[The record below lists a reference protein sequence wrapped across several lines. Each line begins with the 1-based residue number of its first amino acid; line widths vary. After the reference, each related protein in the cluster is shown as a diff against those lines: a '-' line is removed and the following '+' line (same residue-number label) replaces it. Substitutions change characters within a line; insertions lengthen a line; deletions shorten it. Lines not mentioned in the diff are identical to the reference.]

1 MILPERWS
9 GLRIRN
15 IPSVLAVASIINGT
29 LAGPVR
35 AQLPPSPPDP
45 MAISV
50 GVARVIPQGNLA
62 GQDPLESTWY
72 ATSGA
77 ALTQRLS
84 YSPMLQ
90 WGVFMQ
96 ASFPAF
102 EVDVAAL
109 DRDFVTSVVGG
120 SNDITAWN
128 LGIRWRGGKSWSV
141 GPYAE
146 VAIGM
151 YRHRVETV
159 KLVEDVQVGGEPELV
174 RDSLVFPGDDT
185 GNSGWAAGWTG
196 ALGWVFPLTP
206 AFALDA
212 GLELHRFEV
221 EFRHDPYV
229 DRWTNRWIGLRL
241 LAVMTF
247 GGER

>member
-1 MILPERWS
+1 VILPERGS

-15 IPSVLAVASIINGT
+15 IPSALAVAAIITGA

-35 AQLPPSPPDP
+35 AQLPPPPPDP

-50 GVARVIPQGNLA
+50 GVAWVIPMGNLA
-62 GQDPLESTWY
+62 GQDPLENTYY

-77 ALTQRLS
+77 ALTQRFS
-84 YSPMLQ
+84 CSPLLR
-90 WGVFMQ
+90 WGVFIQ

-102 EVDVAAL
+102 GTDVAAL
-109 DRDFVTSVVGG
+109 DRDFVAVVVDGR
-120 SNDITAWN
+120 NDITAWN
-128 LGIRWRGGKSWSV
+128 LGIRWRGGKSWRV

-146 VAIGM
+146 AAIGT

-159 KLVEDVQVGGEPELV
+159 KLVEDVQGEQELV

-185 GNSGWAAGWTG
+185 GKSGWATGWTG

-212 GLELHRFEV
+212 GLELHGFEA
-221 EFRHDPYV
+221 EFRYDPYV
-229 DRWTNRWIGLRL
+229 ERWTNRWIGLRL

-247 GGER
+247 GGKR